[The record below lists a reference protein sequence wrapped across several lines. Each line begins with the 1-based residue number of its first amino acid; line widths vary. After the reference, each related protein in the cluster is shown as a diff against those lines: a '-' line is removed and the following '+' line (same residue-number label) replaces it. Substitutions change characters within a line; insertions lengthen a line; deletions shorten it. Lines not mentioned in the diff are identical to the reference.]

1 MSRQYDAVIVGGGH
15 NGLVCGAYLARAG
28 VKVCVLERRSMTGG
42 AAVTEE
48 VWPGYRVSTA
58 SYVMGLMQPKVILD
72 LELQKYGFEVIPA
85 APITFPLADGRYFT
99 MWGDPEKFQAEI
111 ARFSDRDAAAYP
123 AFRAHM
129 LKLAPFMKQLIFE
142 IPVDPGSGKLGDIK
156 RLA

>member
-85 APITFPLADGRYFT
+85 APITFRWPTAAISPCGAIRRNSRPKSRASRTGMRPPIQPF
-99 MWGDPEKFQAEI
+99 
-111 ARFSDRDAAAYP
+111 AR
-123 AFRAHM
+123 
-129 LKLAPFMKQLIFE
+129 IC
-142 IPVDPGSGKLGDIK
+142 
-156 RLA
+156 